1 VFRSSQGLAKGQG
14 SFELLG
20 MIVAVVKT
28 KHRNKCCWLLYAVGV
43 MWCGLQDPA
52 KLKLSNADTLIMQ
65 QLYYSLLG
73 ITR

>member
-1 VFRSSQGLAKGQG
+1 MLLA
-14 SFELLG
+14 
-20 MIVAVVKT
+20 AV
-28 KHRNKCCWLLYAVGV
+28 LLYAVGV